1 MDKEMNMEN
10 NTSETKTGIRKVQDL
25 STLNFRRNRK
35 TKKTPSLFDTPLS
48 DRNYW
53 TEDSGVKIAM
63 ALTRLAISKSLR
75 NGEMLDIENYP
86 QAAKLDKKY
95 ISELMA
101 EQLHRM
107 TLIADE
113 DDLNIFTNVNRDG
126 FVTVEFDHKNNRYN
140 FVEFK

>member
-1 MDKEMNMEN
+1 MEN
-10 NTSETKTGIRKVQDL
+10 NTEETKPRARTISELEL
-25 STLNFRRNRK
+25 SKLSFRRK
-35 TKKTPSLFDTPLS
+35 AKPKKTPSLFDTPLS

-75 NGEMLDIENYP
+75 NGEMLDIQNYP
-86 QAAKLDKKY
+86 QAAKLDKKF

-113 DDLNIFTNVNRDG
+113 NEANIFANINRDG
-126 FVTVEFDHKNNRYN
+126 FVMVEFDNETNRYN
-140 FVEFK
+140 FVEVK

>member
-1 MDKEMNMEN
+1 MNMEN
-10 NTSETKTGIRKVQDL
+10 NTPETKTGIRKVKDL
-25 STLNFRRNRK
+25 STLNLRRNRK
-35 TKKTPSLFDTPLS
+35 PKKTPSLFDTPLS

-63 ALTRLAISKSLR
+63 ALTRVAISKSLR
-75 NGEMLDIENYP
+75 NGEMLDIQNYP

-113 DDLNIFTNVNRDG
+113 NEANIFANINRDG
-126 FVTVEFDHKNNRYN
+126 FVMVEFDNETNRYS
-140 FVEFK
+140 FVEVK